1 MTTQTLPQAA
11 DAAHLTDVLR
21 RAGVLDGARVSE
33 VVVESSQNTVLS
45 RIIRLELR
53 YDGEA
58 SRAPKALILKTCH
71 PDRAETFWFAG
82 EQEVAF
88 YNQATPRMPA
98 GIVPFCF
105 DAVCDATTK
114 TWHLLLEDLALTH
127 RIATAW
133 PLPPT
138 QAQCEDIVSALARLH
153 AAWWDDPRLGREV
166 GKLVSPAERETWLQR
181 FAEGFTKFC
190 DHMGDR
196 LPKPRRDLFERLLA
210 QGEPFFGQHDRLGN
224 VTISHGD
231 AHVWNVLL
239 PREGVSDT
247 ARWFDWDAW
256 SIDTG
261 ANDLAYMMAM
271 HWYPD
276 RRALLEASLLDRY
289 HQELA
294 VSGVTGYS
302 REALGED
309 YRRAALLSIGRPVW
323 QWANNIPPVI
333 WWNNLERILL
343 AIDDLG
349 ARDLLR

>member
-1 MTTQTLPQAA
+1 MTTQALPQAA

-82 EQEVAF
+82 EREVAF
-88 YNQATPRMPA
+88 YTQAGTRMPA
-98 GIVPFCF
+98 GIVPHCF
-105 DAVCDATTK
+105 EAVCDASAK

-127 RIATAW
+127 RIATSW

-138 QAQCEDIVSALARLH
+138 QVQCESIVSALARLH
-153 AAWWDDPRLGREV
+153 AAWWNDPRLGREV
-166 GKLVSPAERETWLQR
+166 GKLVSPAEREASLQR
-181 FAEGFTKFC
+181 FTDSFGKFC

-196 LPKPRRDLFERLLA
+196 LPKERRALFERLLA
-210 QGEPFFGQHDRLGN
+210 QGERFFGQHDRLGN
-224 VTISHGD
+224 LTISHGD

-239 PREGVSDT
+239 PREGVNDT

-276 RRALLEASLLDRY
+276 RRALLERSLLDRY
-289 HQELA
+289 HQELV

-302 REALGED
+302 RAALDED
-309 YRRAALLSIGRPVW
+309 YRRAVLLSIGRPVW
-323 QWANNIPPVI
+323 QWANSIPPVI

-343 AIDDLG
+343 AVDDLG
-349 ARDLLR
+349 AHDLL

>member
-1 MTTQTLPQAA
+1 MTTQALPQAA
-11 DAAHLTDVLR
+11 DAAHLTDALR
-21 RAGVLDGARVSE
+21 RAGVLDDARVSE
-33 VVVESSQNTVLS
+33 VAVESSQNTVLS

-58 SRAPKALILKTCH
+58 PRAPKALILKTCH
-71 PDRAETFWFAG
+71 PDRAETFWFSG
-82 EQEVAF
+82 EREVAF
-88 YNQATPRMPA
+88 YTQAAARMPS
-98 GIVPFCF
+98 GIVPHCF
-105 DAVCDATTK
+105 EAVCDASTK

-138 QAQCEDIVSALARLH
+138 QAQCESIVAALAQVH
-153 AAWWDDPRLGREV
+153 AAWWDDPRLGSEIGR
-166 GKLVSPAERETWLQR
+166 LVSPAEREAWLKR
-181 FAEGFTKFC
+181 FAEGFQKFA

-196 LPKPRRDLFERLLA
+196 LPKARRALFERLLA
-210 QGEPFFGQHDRLGN
+210 QGERFFDQRDRLGN

-239 PREGVSDT
+239 PRDGVSDS

-276 RRALLEASLLDRY
+276 RRALLERSLLDRY
-289 HQELA
+289 HRELVA
-294 VSGVTGYS
+294 CGVTGYS
-302 REALGED
+302 RAALDED
-309 YRRAALLSIGRPVW
+309 YRRAALLLIGRPVW

-343 AIDDLG
+343 AVDDLG